1 MAHAYRKPVIVT
13 HGKEYGVDDSVILH
27 LKTGA
32 MIVGYITKISFGI
45 DGSSSIDVISDN
57 SIINIKTDLID
68 D

>member
-13 HGKEYGVDDSVILH
+13 HGKEYGVDDSVLLH
-27 LKTGA
+27 LKKSE

-45 DGSSSIDVISDN
+45 DGSSSIDVAIKCGT
-57 SIINIKTDLID
+57 INIDTDLID

>member
-13 HGKEYGVDDSVILH
+13 HGKEYGIDDSVILH

-32 MIVGYITKISFGI
+32 MIVGYIEKILFGI
-45 DGSSSIDVISDN
+45 DGSVSIDVGSECGT
-57 SIINIKTDLID
+57 ININIDLID